1 MAYVLVLNAGSSSL
15 KWSLLDAA
23 SERTQA
29 AGDEPWTGG
38 REAARAA
45 LERLRRLPA
54 VSAASAAPA
63 AWAIGHRLVHG
74 GRRFRDAVRLDEPT
88 RKALADLAEI
98 DPL

>member
-45 LERLRRLPA
+45 LER
-54 VSAASAAPA
+54 
-63 AWAIGHRLVHG
+63 
-74 GRRFRDAVRLDEPT
+74 
-88 RKALADLAEI
+88 
-98 DPL
+98 